1 MLSVFRSV
9 RSSGSSR
16 LRLVTTSLL
25 LAALSLTGCQA
36 RKTYQEPDIG
46 WHAANFGTVFGRLQR
61 IPGPTANSKPYW
73 VVRFGR
79 RDQPYEGELALTP
92 EGPLVGYS
100 GGEAVEIKGHFL
112 GQPTTDAF
120 NGRWYVAYSIQMWS
134 SYKE

>member
-1 MLSVFRSV
+1 MRSLFRLV
-9 RSSGSSR
+9 RSSQSASR
-16 LRLVTTSLL
+16 HLVAVSLL
-25 LAALSLTGCQA
+25 LAALGVAGCQT

-46 WHAANFGTVFGRLQR
+46 WHAGNFSTIFGRLQR
-61 IPGPTANSKPYW
+61 VPGPTADSKPYW

-79 RDQPYEGELALTP
+79 RDEPYEGELALTP

-120 NGRWYVAYSIQMWS
+120 NGRWYVVDSIQMWS
-134 SYKE
+134 SYKQ